1 MEIQLLKRKKDR
13 LQRNTEAQL
22 INKKWGT
29 NYGEI
34 WRLAQK
40 RLEDQFLNRME
51 DQFLKR
57 MVDQFL

>member
-1 MEIQLLKRKKDR
+1 MEIQLIKRKKDR
-13 LQRNTEAQL
+13 LQRNTEGQL

-40 RLEDQFLNRME
+40 RME

-57 MVDQFL
+57 TVDQIL